1 MQRIVAIALAAVMAF
16 SLGCGGK
23 KGTSAVKYAVTAQLN
38 YERGMKMLTSEDW
51 IAAAKYFDFIKAR
64 FPYSKYAV
72 LAELRIADARFG
84 AKLWLQAVD
93 AYKMFIKFHPT
104 HDMVENG
111 YCDFRIGES
120 FYKMLPSDFWMLPPS
135 HEKDQS
141 STMDAFRTL
150 KRFRDRFP
158 KSPYVKKSDKM
169 LTKLAK
175 RLAAHEWY
183 VARFYWERG
192 KPMGTVLRLRRLLA
206 KHGGTSY
213 DAEALWLL
221 GRAYRRTGM
230 VERARRT
237 WQRLVKE
244 HPKHKRAAE
253 ARAALG
259 G

>member
-1 MQRIVAIALAAVMAF
+1 MRRIVPIALTLLLAF
-16 SLGCGGK
+16 SFACGGK

-38 YERGMKMLTSEDW
+38 YERGMKMLGSEDW

-84 AKLWLQAVD
+84 AKLYLQGVD
-93 AYKMFIKFHPT
+93 AYKTFIKFHPT
-104 HDMVENG
+104 HDMVANG

-120 FYKMLPSDFWMLPPS
+120 FYKMVPDDFWLLPPS

-141 STMDAFRTL
+141 STSDAFRTL
-150 KRFRDRFP
+150 RRFKERYP
-158 KSPYVKKSDKM
+158 KSPYLKRSQKM
-169 LTKLAK
+169 LLKLVK

-192 KPMGTVLRLRRLLA
+192 KPMGTVLRLRRLLSV
-206 KHGGTSY
+206 HGGTSY
-213 DAEALWLL
+213 DPEALWLL

-230 VERARRT
+230 TDRARRT
-237 WQRLVKE
+237 WQRLLSE
-244 HPKHKRAAE
+244 HPTHKRAAE
-253 ARAALG
+253 AKAALG